1 MINLTDLAINFGNKS
16 LFENSSL
23 TFDPGKCY
31 GIVGANG
38 TGKSTLLR
46 LISGDEKPVSGT
58 ISVPAKINIGVLSQN
73 HFQFENISVIEV
85 VLLGKPKLCNAIRE
99 KENIGTFTP
108 TKSRPKLSLLVSCLT
123 PSIRFVASAA
133 KFWPMTF
140 ETNGKLRDAR
150 KLHSMTLTEWCL
162 ARNCML
168 NGPVIFNALAI
179 EAAIC
184 LIRRIVEM

>member
-58 ISVPAKINIGVLSQN
+58 ISVPAKINIGVLRQN
-73 HFQFENISVIEV
+73 HFQFENNTVIEV
-85 VLLGKPKLCNAIRE
+85 VLLGKPKLCDAIRE
-99 KENIGTFTP
+99 KDNILQSGKFEGETGIRLGQLEEIIAEEDGYVAESFAAEILSGLGIAELYHTGP
-108 TKSRPKLSLLVSCLT
+108 MSALSGGYKLLSL
-123 PSIRFVASAA
+123 I
-133 KFWPMTF
+133 
-140 ETNGKLRDAR
+140 
-150 KLHSMTLTEWCL
+150 H
-162 ARNCML
+162 
-168 NGPVIFNALAI
+168 I
-179 EAAIC
+179 
-184 LIRRIVEM
+184 

>member
-46 LISGDEKPVSGT
+46 LISGDENPVSGT
-58 ISVPAKINIGVLSQN
+58 ISIPSKINIGVLRQN

-85 VLLGKPKLCNAIRE
+85 VLLGKPKLCDAIHE
-99 KENIGTFTP
+99 KDNIL
-108 TKSRPKLSLLVSCLT
+108 KSGEFEGETGIRLGQLEEIIAEEDGYVAESFAAEILSGLGIAEQYHT
-123 PSIRFVASAA
+123 G
-133 KFWPMTF
+133 PMSSLS
-140 ETNGKLRDAR
+140 G
-150 KLHSMTLTEWCL
+150 
-162 ARNCML
+162 
-168 NGPVIFNALAI
+168 GY
-179 EAAIC
+179 
-184 LIRRIVEM
+184 